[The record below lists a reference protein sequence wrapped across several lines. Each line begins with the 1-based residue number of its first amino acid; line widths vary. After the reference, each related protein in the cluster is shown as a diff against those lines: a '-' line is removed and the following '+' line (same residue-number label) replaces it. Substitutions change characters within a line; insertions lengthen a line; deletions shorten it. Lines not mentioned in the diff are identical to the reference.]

1 MVSPQ
6 NTKKVIIILAFLFL
20 LGIIFSVA
28 VISIFLLNKNS
39 FPLIKDSS
47 LFPTLTADPTQIVH
61 DDLIPSVTDT
71 PDDSIGKIVSPTPST
86 IGYPNRLAIEVPD
99 GDFALRQ
106 SGGDMVIKGQMR
118 GFFEGVMNYRIVDGE
133 NVILSNGIIQAQG
146 DNYEGFVPFE
156 VSISY
161 GELESDKY
169 FLEYYDVSMK
179 DGSINVLSRIPL
191 RII

>member
-6 NTKKVIIILAFLFL
+6 NTKKVIIILSIL
-20 LGIIFSVA
+20 LLIGIVFSVSIIA
-28 VISIFLLNKNS
+28 IFLLNKNS

-71 PDDSIGKIVSPTPST
+71 PDDSIAKIPSPTPST
-86 IGYPNRLAIEVPD
+86 IGYPNRLAIEAPD
-99 GDFALRQ
+99 SDFALRQ

-169 FLEYYDVSMK
+169 FLEFYDVSMK
-179 DGSINVLSRIPL
+179 DGAINILSRIPL

>member
-1 MVSPQ
+1 
-6 NTKKVIIILAFLFL
+6 
-20 LGIIFSVA
+20 
-28 VISIFLLNKNS
+28 
-39 FPLIKDSS
+39 
-47 LFPTLTADPTQIVH
+47 
-61 DDLIPSVTDT
+61 
-71 PDDSIGKIVSPTPST
+71 
-86 IGYPNRLAIEVPD
+86 
-99 GDFALRQ
+99 
-106 SGGDMVIKGQMR
+106 MVIKGQMR

-169 FLEYYDVSMK
+169 FLEFYDVSMK

>member
-28 VISIFLLNKNS
+28 VISIFLLNKDS
-39 FPLIKDSS
+39 FPLQKDST

-71 PDDSIGKIVSPTPST
+71 PDDSIGKIPSPTPST
-86 IGYPNRLAIEVPD
+86 IGFPNRLAIEAPD

-156 VSISY
+156 ISISY

-169 FLEYYDVSMK
+169 FLEFYDVSMK

>member
-71 PDDSIGKIVSPTPST
+71 PDDSIAKIPSPTPST
-86 IGYPNRLAIEVPD
+86 IGYPNRLAIEAPD

-118 GFFEGVMNYRIVDGE
+118 GFFEGVMNYRIVDNE
-133 NVILSNGIIQAQG
+133 NVILSNGIVQAQG

-161 GELESDKY
+161 GELEGDKY
-169 FLEYYDVSMK
+169 FLEFYDVSMK
-179 DGSINVLSRIPL
+179 DGAINILSRIPL

>member
-86 IGYPNRLAIEVPD
+86 IGYPNRLAIEAPD

-169 FLEYYDVSMK
+169 FLEFYDVSMK

>member
-47 LFPTLTADPTQIVH
+47 LYPTLTADPTQIVH

-86 IGYPNRLAIEVPD
+86 IGYPNRLAIEAPD

-169 FLEYYDVSMK
+169 FLEFYDVSMK

>member
-28 VISIFLLNKNS
+28 VISIFLINKDS
-39 FPLIKDSS
+39 FPLQKDST

-86 IGYPNRLAIEVPD
+86 IGYPNRLAIEAPD

-169 FLEYYDVSMK
+169 FLEFYDVSMK

>member
-6 NTKKVIIILAFLFL
+6 NTKKVIIILSIL
-20 LGIIFSVA
+20 LLIGIVFSVSIIA
-28 VISIFLLNKNS
+28 IFLLNKNS

-47 LFPTLTADPTQIVH
+47 LFPTLTVDPTQT
-61 DDLIPSVTDT
+61 VTGT
-71 PDDSIGKIVSPTPST
+71 PNDSIAKIPSPTPST
-86 IGYPNRLAIEVPD
+86 IGYPNRLAIEAPD
-99 GDFALRQ
+99 SDFALRQ

-169 FLEYYDVSMK
+169 FLEFYDVSMK

>member
-86 IGYPNRLAIEVPD
+86 IGYPNRLAIEAPD

-106 SGGDMVIKGQMR
+106 SGVIWSLK
-118 GFFEGVMNYRIVDGE
+118 VKCVDSLKE
-133 NVILSNGIIQAQG
+133 
-146 DNYEGFVPFE
+146 
-156 VSISY
+156 
-161 GELESDKY
+161 
-169 FLEYYDVSMK
+169 
-179 DGSINVLSRIPL
+179 
-191 RII
+191 

>member
-28 VISIFLLNKNS
+28 VISIFLLNKDS
-39 FPLIKDSS
+39 FPLQKDST

-86 IGYPNRLAIEVPD
+86 IGYPNRLAIEAPD

-169 FLEYYDVSMK
+169 FLEFYDVSMK

>member
-28 VISIFLLNKNS
+28 VISIFLINKDS
-39 FPLIKDSS
+39 FPLQKDST

-86 IGYPNRLAIEVPD
+86 IGYPNRLAIEAPD

-169 FLEYYDVSMK
+169 FLEFYDVSMK
-179 DGSINVLSRIPL
+179 DGAINILSRIPL